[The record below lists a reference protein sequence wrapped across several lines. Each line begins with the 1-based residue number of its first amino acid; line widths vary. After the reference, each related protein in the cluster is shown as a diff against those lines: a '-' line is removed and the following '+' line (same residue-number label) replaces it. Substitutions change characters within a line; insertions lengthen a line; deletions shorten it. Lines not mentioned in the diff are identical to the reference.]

1 MRDEGEK
8 KREREG
14 DVWKEVEQKRSKRK
28 AADEYVP
35 PFPHGALV
43 SNYYKCFADGLSTN
57 RDLRTTLS
65 TLSTLSTNVTRHLD
79 YTYYSLLSSLSSLTS
94 TIQELHNLSNSTTEL
109 STRFKD
115 ESISLSDD
123 TTNQIQNTT
132 INFDAQARRIQ
143 DLENRIKVGR
153 TEATNLS
160 LRLNAVRTKVES
172 SARRDTEDERRIGRR
187 LKVLWGFLGFWIVLL
202 MILIIVRQRA
212 HGMDVKGGK
221 LVELGNRTWDEKMGS
236 REVHKA
242 WGWESKGNRSEDN
255 GRSSSGERVGA
266 SSSRTRSS
274 SKRSSAV
281 DAEATLRL
289 FDEL

>member
-1 MRDEGEK
+1 M
-8 KREREG
+8 
-14 DVWKEVEQKRSKRK
+14 S
-28 AADEYVP
+28 AYPLP
-35 PFPHGALV
+35 PWALI

-57 RDLRTTLS
+57 RNLRTTLS
-65 TLSTLSTNVTRHLD
+65 ALSTLSTNITRRLD

-94 TIQELHNLSNSTTEL
+94 TIQELHKLSTSTTEL

-115 ESISLSDD
+115 ESTSLNDG
-123 TTNQIQNTT
+123 TTNQIQNAT

-143 DLENRIKVGR
+143 DLENRIKVER
-153 TEATNLS
+153 TEANKLS
-160 LRLNAVRTKVES
+160 LRLDAVRTKVES
-172 SARRDTEDERRIGRR
+172 SASRDTEDERRIGRR

-202 MILIIVRQRA
+202 MILIILRQRG
-212 HGMDVKGGK
+212 HGMEIKGGN

-236 REVHKA
+236 REMHKA
-242 WGWESKGNRSEDN
+242 YGWESKGNRCEDN

-266 SSSRTRSS
+266 CSSSTRSS

-289 FDEL
+289 LMSFDSSQAIEVCITRCYEFQLVSTCIT

>member
-1 MRDEGEK
+1 M
-8 KREREG
+8 
-14 DVWKEVEQKRSKRK
+14 S
-28 AADEYVP
+28 AY
-35 PFPHGALV
+35 PFPPWALV
-43 SNYYKCFADGLSTN
+43 FNYYKCFADGLSTN

-65 TLSTLSTNVTRHLD
+65 TLSTLSTNVTRRLD

-94 TIQELHNLSNSTTEL
+94 TIQELHKLSNSTTEL

-115 ESISLSDD
+115 ESTSLSDD

-132 INFDAQARRIQ
+132 TNFDAQARRIQ

-153 TEATNLS
+153 TEANNLS
-160 LRLNAVRTKVES
+160 LRLDAVRTKVES

-187 LKVLWGFLGFWIVLL
+187 LKMLWGFLGFWIVLL
-202 MILIIVRQRA
+202 MILIIVRQRG

-221 LVELGNRTWDEKMGS
+221 SVELGNRTWDEKMGS

-242 WGWESKGNRSEDN
+242 WGWERKGNGSQDN
-255 GRSSSGERVGA
+255 EGSSSGERVGA

-274 SKRSSAV
+274 SKRSLAV